1 MSSKNGSK
9 ELVSLLQYMKES
21 RLDNPEILVKDKR
34 IIELNE
40 IVIEVKESE
49 EWEGIRMNILDIG
62 IAKGEEEEKKKIIKN
77 MILHGMDAEE
87 IIKITE
93 CTREFF
99 EEVQSDN

>member
-1 MSSKNGSK
+1 
-9 ELVSLLQYMKES
+9 
-21 RLDNPEILVKDKR
+21 
-34 IIELNE
+34 
-40 IVIEVKESE
+40 
-49 EWEGIRMNILDIG
+49 MNILDIG